1 MVEVP
6 NSEHIYKADLVLI
19 ALGFTGPGKTLAKE
33 LGLRMDMR
41 SNFSTERKSFNTN
54 LDKVYAAGGKRT
66 LLFNFGSFFPLF

>member
-33 LGLRMDMR
+33 LGLRMVKYNNNIFTSWCR
-41 SNFSTERKSFNTN
+41 LHSFG
-54 LDKVYAAGGKRT
+54 YIC
-66 LLFNFGSFFPLF
+66 LFRVF